1 MRTRPRRRLF
11 WLRCCPCH
19 HAACPSALPPSPCPQ
34 RRERDAVSPNP
45 VHTPGCANP
54 STLSSAVTCDYSIGT
69 PLLLHRAPSHL
80 YFCITATQAT
90 CHTETPQ
97 LLYRCG
103 PIHTETPRVFYSDH
117 ADVVRHTQTPV
128 LLYSH
133 IQRSHRC
140 APTQAKAQANSSA
153 HATALSSPAAF
164 IVPAHPL
171 GSCHSSPTKWYE
183 EEPLVMTRCEPSAI
197 VW

>member
-1 MRTRPRRRLF
+1 MTPLPRPQRPNSKTPTQTSRRQPFSCVLVLCERERMRTRPRRRLF

-117 ADVVRHTQTPV
+117 ADVVRHTQTSV
-128 LLYSH
+128 TVQSH
-133 IQRSHRC
+133 TAITQMCSH
-140 APTQAKAQANSSA
+140 T
-153 HATALSSPAAF
+153 
-164 IVPAHPL
+164 
-171 GSCHSSPTKWYE
+171 G
-183 EEPLVMTRCEPSAI
+183 
-197 VW
+197 